1 MDYVFNHWLK
11 FIIILLFTL
20 SGHIKTQAQNAIN
33 YANPAFFF
41 TSTSQPLA
49 DMTGS
54 TDLIGAGVTNTSSA
68 VTSFVTAGQTFE
80 VWFMGTRFTQ
90 FSVNT
95 NGVLQFG
102 NTVISTE
109 ANTYAINTSEDR
121 ISPISSG
128 TEIVGDVLPNI
139 TGNFGTA
146 PTTGKVHYKLFG
158 AFPNRYIVVEWKD
171 MRVNYRSSSTTATF
185 QAYIYETTPRVDLF
199 SFTAGGRIFY
209 AYGEMPTEFL
219 DSGSGGTGA
228 TVQVGLGTGTNVGD
242 YLGINLT
249 GAAPVATNVD
259 NDGELNSSSFVNA
272 VSTGL
277 TVPLLHTTNPANRRV
292 INFEVPDIDENPS
305 NFQAICI
312 TDTKIDLTWVD
323 PASTDAIAS
332 VIYRAD
338 GAGSTDYNFIAQ
350 IPLGTTVYS
359 DGGLTAGTTY
369 NYRIYL
375 VNEGKLSVL
384 GGSASVLATTGVPAI
399 YSNASGSWN
408 DPTIWT
414 TGTVPTA
421 TDDVVINCSDV
432 VSVDGDATCRN
443 LQINNTSR
451 LQFYDGGHTLA
462 ISGDFTNFG
471 TFDMYAVNANATLAG
486 NLTHNGGKWIP
497 GTTSTFTFNGTGNQ
511 IVENISS
518 GTSDITV
525 SSNTLNFFVIP
536 TFTSI
541 NTSGAIRDFGS
552 NCSFPNSSLTTIAGT
567 GVMGLFLTPVPAG
580 TYDVITAI
588 NLTINHANNEDVEII
603 YRNTSTGTDNSFVL
617 SADNGGNGVNYS
629 NVTFYDYSPQAI
641 TDFASVNRSFANESF
656 RPACQTLRSLA
667 FVGNPT
673 ILVSDDAAGNDGTLV
688 GGSITLEDRETV
700 NEITFC
706 NLVINNTNATGI
718 TLNSNIRLTTSLTLT
733 DGVINTGANE
743 VIFMDNATAT
753 NGSNASYIDGVVRKF
768 GDDAFVFPV
777 GDNGYIA
784 NIAISAPG
792 NTTDAFTAQYFHV
805 NPDLVPYD
813 RTSKDDINLTKISA
827 CEYWIVNRVAG
838 GSSVNLSLSYEDTRS
853 CGVGDPAQLKIA
865 HWNGTQWNEEPRQAG
880 TLAVGSLNGITTT
893 NPVTSFSPFTLATQ
907 DPIGTPLPA
916 YLLSFDILKE
926 NNDVLAKWRVLDE
939 TQVAHYQL
947 QRSPDG
953 SSFQNIGDK
962 IPLSEEKS
970 AVKQYVTRDNT
981 VPNNATQGLYY
992 RLKIVNTNGSY
1003 NYSDIKNL
1011 KFAKTDYKISY
1022 VAPNP
1027 FQRQISISL
1036 NVPTTQEV
1044 AIQLKNITG
1053 QVVYSK
1059 KHSVEAGNNL
1069 ITLEQLDKLP
1079 KGPYILSV
1087 EHANGKLVRT
1097 ILKN

>member
-1 MDYVFNHWLK
+1 MDYVSNHWLK

-20 SGHIKTQAQNAIN
+20 SGHIKTQAQNAAN

-54 TDLIGAGVTNTSSA
+54 TDLIGAGMTNTSSA

-102 NTVISTE
+102 NTVISSE

-128 TEIVGDVLPNI
+128 TEITGDVIPNI

-158 AFPNRYIVVEWKD
+158 TSPNRYIVVEWRD
-171 MRVNYRSSSTTATF
+171 MLINYRSSSTTATF
-185 QAYIYETTPRVDLF
+185 QAYIYETTPRVNLF

-219 DSGSGGTGA
+219 NSSSAGVPA
-228 TVQVGLGTGTNVGD
+228 TVQVGLGTGTNPGD
-242 YLGINLT
+242 YLGINL
-249 GAAPVATNVD
+249 GGGAPVPTIAD
-259 NDGELNSSSFVNA
+259 NDGEPNSSGFVNS

-277 TVPLLHTTNPANRRV
+277 NVPLLHTTNPANRRV
-292 INFEVPDIDENPS
+292 INFEVGDIDETPS

-323 PASTDAIAS
+323 PASTGAVAS

-338 GAGSTDYNFIAQ
+338 GAGSTDYNFVAQ
-350 IPLGTTVYS
+350 VPLGTTVYS
-359 DGGLTAGTTY
+359 DGGLIAGTTY

-375 VNEGKLSVL
+375 VNEGKLSIL

-399 YSNASGSWN
+399 YSNASGNWN

-414 TGTVPTA
+414 TGVVPTA

-432 VSVDGDATCRN
+432 VSINGDATCRN
-443 LQINNTSR
+443 LQINNTSK

-462 ISGDFTNFG
+462 INGDFTNFG
-471 TFDMYAVNANATLAG
+471 TFDMYGVNANATLAG
-486 NLTHNGGKWIP
+486 NLTHNGGKWIT

-511 IVENISS
+511 TVENVSS

-525 SSNTLNFFVIP
+525 TTQDFPFNVFPIFSA
-536 TFTSI
+536 I
-541 NTSGAIRDFGS
+541 NTSSAIRDVGS
-552 NCSFPNSSLTTIAGT
+552 NCTFLNSAYTLGSGT
-567 GVMGLFLTPVPAG
+567 GLLSAFIPAG
-580 TYDVITAI
+580 FDLITKI
-588 NLTINHANNEDVEII
+588 NVTINHTNNEDLEFI
-603 YRNTSTGTDNSFVL
+603 YRNSSIGTDNSFIL
-617 SADNGGNGVNYS
+617 SADNGGNGVNYTD
-629 NVTFYDYSPQAI
+629 VTFYDYSPQAI
-641 TDFASVNRSFANESF
+641 TDFAGINRNFNSESF
-656 RPACQTLRSLA
+656 RPACQTLSSLP
-667 FVGNPT
+667 FGGNT
-673 ILVSDDAAGNDGTLV
+673 SVLVNDDAAGNDGTV
-688 GGSITLEDRETV
+688 ISGSITLEDRETV
-700 NEITFC
+700 SEIAFC
-706 NLVINNTNATGI
+706 NLVINNTNITGI
-718 TLNSNIRLTTSLTLT
+718 TLNSSIRITTSLTLT

-743 VIFMDNATAT
+743 VIFMDGTTTT
-753 NGSNASYIDGVVRKF
+753 NGSNASYIDGVARKI
-768 GDDAFVFPV
+768 GNDAFVFPV

-792 NTTDAFTAQYFHV
+792 NTTDVFTAQYFHV

-838 GSSVNLSLSYEDTRS
+838 MSNVNLSLSYEDVRS

-865 HWNGTQWNEEPRQAG
+865 HWNGTQWNEEPRLAG

-893 NPVTSFSPFTLATQ
+893 NPVMDFSPFTLATQ

-926 NNDVLAKWRVLDE
+926 NKDVLAKWRVLDE
-939 TQVAHYQL
+939 TQVSHYQL
-947 QRSPDG
+947 QRSTDG
-953 SSFQNIGDK
+953 SSFQDVGNQ
-962 IPLSEEKS
+962 IPLSDEKS
-970 AVKQYVTRDNT
+970 KVKQYITWDKK
-981 VPNNATQGLYY
+981 VPNNTIQSLYY

-1003 NYSDIKNL
+1003 NYSEIKNV
-1011 KFAKTDYKISY
+1011 KFAETSYKISY
-1022 VAPNP
+1022 IAPNP
-1027 FQRQISISL
+1027 FQDQFEISL
-1036 NVPTTQEV
+1036 SVPFTQEV
-1044 AIQLKNITG
+1044 SIRIQNMTG
-1053 QVVYSK
+1053 QILYSSK
-1059 KHSVEAGNNL
+1059 QTATTGKNL
-1069 ITLEQLDKLP
+1069 IKLENLENLP
-1079 KGPYILSV
+1079 KGPYIFNV
-1087 EHANGKLVRT
+1087 EHTSGKLVRT

>member
-1 MDYVFNHWLK
+1 MDYVLNHWLK
-11 FIIILLFTL
+11 FSIILLFTF
-20 SGHIKTQAQNAIN
+20 SGHIKTQAQNAAN
-33 YANPAFFF
+33 YASPSFFF

-102 NTVISTE
+102 NNVISTE

-121 ISPISSG
+121 ISPLSSG
-128 TEIVGDVLPNI
+128 TEVVGDVLPNI
-139 TGNFGTA
+139 TGNFATA

-158 AFPNRYIVVEWKD
+158 TYPNRYMVVEWKD
-171 MRVNYRSSSTTATF
+171 MLINYRSSSTTATF
-185 QAYIYETTPRVDLF
+185 QAYIYETTPRVDLI

-219 DSGSGGTGA
+219 NSSSAGVGA
-228 TVQVGLGTGTNVGD
+228 TVQVGLGTGTNTGD
-242 YLGINLT
+242 YLGINL
-249 GAAPVATNVD
+249 GGSAPVATNFD
-259 NDGELNSSSFVNA
+259 NDGEPNSSSFINTVG
-272 VSTGL
+272 TGL
-277 TVPLLHTTNPANRRV
+277 TIPLLHTTNAANRRV
-292 INFEVPDIDENPS
+292 INLEVPDIDETPS

-312 TDTKIDLTWVD
+312 TDTKIDLTWID
-323 PASTDAIAS
+323 PASTDAVAS

-338 GAGSTDYNFIAQ
+338 GSGSTNYNFIAQ
-350 IPLGTTVYS
+350 VPLGTTVYS
-359 DGGLTAGTTY
+359 DGGLTPGTTY

-399 YSNASGSWN
+399 YSTTSGNWN

-414 TGTVPTA
+414 TGNVPTA

-432 VSVDGDATCRN
+432 VSIDGDATCQN
-443 LQINNTSR
+443 LQINNTST

-462 ISGDFTNFG
+462 ITGDFLNFG
-471 TFDMYAVNANATLAG
+471 KFDMYGANANTTLAG
-486 NLTHNGGKWIP
+486 NLTHNGGTWIT

-511 IVENISS
+511 TVSNLSS
-518 GTSDITV
+518 GTSDISV
-525 SSNTLNFFVIP
+525 SNTTLNFNVIGAL
-536 TFTSI
+536 SGI
-541 NTSGAIRDFGS
+541 NTSSAIRDVGS
-552 NCSFPNSSLTTIAGT
+552 NCTFPNSAYSLGLGT
-567 GVMGLFLTPVPAG
+567 GVMNITTPITVG
-580 TYDVITAI
+580 TYDVVTAI

-603 YRNTSTGTDNSFVL
+603 YRNTSTGTDNSYIL
-617 SADNGGNGVNYS
+617 SADNGGNGVNYT

-641 TDFASVNRSFANESF
+641 TDFASVNRSFANESL
-656 RPACQTLRSLA
+656 RPACQTLSSLP

-673 ILVSDDAAGNDGTLV
+673 ILVNDDAALNDGTLIS
-688 GGSITLEDRETV
+688 GSITLEDRLTV

-718 TLNSNIRLTTSLTLT
+718 TLNASVRVTNSLTLT

-743 VIFMDNATAT
+743 VIFMDNATTSA
-753 NGSNASYIDGVVRKF
+753 GSNASYIDGVVRKI
-768 GDDAFVFPV
+768 GNDAFVFPV
-777 GDNGYIA
+777 GDNNYIA
-784 NIAISAPG
+784 NVAISAPG
-792 NTTDAFTAQYFHV
+792 NTTDEFTAQYFHV

-827 CEYWIVNRVAG
+827 CEYWIVNRAVGA
-838 GSSVNLSLSYEDTRS
+838 SSVNLSLSYEDTRS
-853 CGVGDPAQLKIA
+853 CGVGDQAQLKIA

-880 TLAVGSLNGITTT
+880 AIAVGSLNGITTT

-916 YLLSFDILKE
+916 QLLSFDILKE
-926 NNDVLAKWRVLDE
+926 SKDVLAKWRVLDE

-947 QRSPDG
+947 QRSSDG
-953 SSFQNIGDK
+953 AIFQNVGGK
-962 IPLSEEKS
+962 VPLSKEKS
-970 AVKQYVTRDNT
+970 EVKQYITRDQEL
-981 VPNNATQGLYY
+981 PNAANQNLYY
-992 RLKIVNTNGSY
+992 RLQIVNTNGSY
-1003 NYSDIKNL
+1003 YYSKVKEL
-1011 KFAKTDYKISY
+1011 KLAKTGYKISY
-1022 VAPNP
+1022 TAPNP
-1027 FQRQISISL
+1027 FQNHIEVSL
-1036 NVPTTQEV
+1036 NVPLAQEV
-1044 AIQLKNITG
+1044 SIQIQNVTG
-1053 QVVYSK
+1053 QIVYSK
-1059 KHSVEAGNNL
+1059 KQTVTAGNNL
-1069 ITLEQLDKLP
+1069 IRLENLSKLP
-1079 KGPYILSV
+1079 KGPYILNV
-1087 EHANGKLVRT
+1087 EHAKGKLVRT